1 MIRGRPLVASW
12 RRTFETNNSTR
23 HFHGMDRMSSMSM
36 TPAEQHRRAVRLYR
50 SVLGIS
56 IALNVMVAFFIIVQ
70 PNVFTAI
77 LGQPEAYPTAWPK
90 HWGFQLLAINGLYL
104 PGLWD
109 PARFRWPNWMGVGI
123 RIVFSIF
130 FFTQGDGF
138 IPMGIYDGLSGI
150 LLLVTYLPVVRSI
163 PRGDG

>member
-1 MIRGRPLVASW
+1 
-12 RRTFETNNSTR
+12 
-23 HFHGMDRMSSMSM
+23 MSLMSAA
-36 TPAEQHRRAVRLYR
+36 PAEQHRRAVRLYQ
-50 SVLGIS
+50 SVLGVS
-56 IALNVMVAFFIIVQ
+56 IALNVMVAILIIVQ

-77 LGQPEAYPTAWPK
+77 LGQPEAYPTAWPR

-109 PARFRWPNWMGVGI
+109 PVRCRWPNWIGIGI
-123 RIVFSIF
+123 RIVFSVF

-150 LLLVTYLPVVRSI
+150 LLLLTYLPVARSGR
-163 PRGDG
+163 RGDV